1 MPKVSHLDL
10 HENQL
15 VGPLPNRVSG
25 LLDLNSLFLQNNLLN
40 GTLPSWLFTLPSLVK
55 LIMADNQFI
64 GEIGEFKSNSL
75 QIIVMGDNKLHGP
88 LPRSI
93 SRLVNLTYLDLSLN
107 NLSIMLEL
115 EIFSKLINLQ
125 DLDFS
130 YNNVSF
136 NINNNI
142 TKILPMLQ
150 SLSLRS
156 SNISEFPT
164 FLRTTPKLLILDL
177 SDNKVCGQDP
187 IWLGDVARDSLS
199 FLNLSHNFLTSID
212 EIPWKN
218 IISVDLHDNLLQGP
232 FPALRAPSLEYLWI
246 SQKANDQDIA
256 YNLYLILHIIFT
268 YYHCHI

>member
-1 MPKVSHLDL
+1 
-10 HENQL
+10 
-15 VGPLPNRVSG
+15 
-25 LLDLNSLFLQNNLLN
+25 
-40 GTLPSWLFTLPSLVK
+40 
-55 LIMADNQFI
+55 
-64 GEIGEFKSNSL
+64 
-75 QIIVMGDNKLHGP
+75 
-88 LPRSI
+88 
-93 SRLVNLTYLDLSLN
+93 VNLTYLDLSLN

-164 FLRTTPKLLILDL
+164 FLRTTPNLLILDL
-177 SDNKVCGQDP
+177 SDNKICGQDP

-199 FLNLSHNFLTSID
+199 FLNLSHSFLTSID

-232 FPALRAPSLEYLWI
+232 FPALRAPSLEYLLI

-256 YNLYLILHIIFT
+256 YNLYLLSLPYLIWEWLKA
-268 YYHCHI
+268 CP